1 MDLAVG
7 GSAWPCNLNILQ
19 HPVSNIQCQ
28 QRNLGIKSLRIYLFN
43 MLDDFVEQR
52 SATSWMNEGQQQ
64 WVHTTRSPVD
74 LQQEMNVTGRLP
86 HAASSENTAQIPYG
100 IVYIL

>member
-1 MDLAVG
+1 
-7 GSAWPCNLNILQ
+7 
-19 HPVSNIQCQ
+19 
-28 QRNLGIKSLRIYLFN
+28 

-64 WVHTTRSPVD
+64 WVHTTSSPVD

-86 HAASSENTAQIPYG
+86 HGASSENTAQIPNG
-100 IVYIL
+100 IVYILLMSSNSCKKLKFKIHS